1 MKSEDLMQDLNEGVS
16 SRNTKPHSLGI
27 YDRATILWSWLF
39 PLSYLIHIA
48 EEYWGG
54 EGYPAYIL
62 RLRGVHMSTPRFL
75 AAQSVGF
82 ILVTISV
89 ILARRL
95 KFLPMMLVILG
106 TVVAGNALT
115 HTVTALSIFRYG
127 PGLLS
132 SIFIWG
138 PLGIATLIHFKT
150 YIDDQRQYWIA
161 IAIGVGVNVVVGI
174 LTMRGGRVG

>member
-1 MKSEDLMQDLNEGVS
+1 MTTQTNF
-16 SRNTKPHSLGI
+16 SLGI
-27 YDRATILWSWLF
+27 YDRATIFWSWLF

-62 RLRGVHMSTPRFL
+62 RLRGVHMSTARFL
-75 AAQSVGF
+75 AAQSVGL
-82 ILVTISV
+82 ILVTIGV
-89 ILARRL
+89 ILARRF

-106 TVVAGNALT
+106 TIVVVNSLT
-115 HTVTALSIFRYG
+115 HIVTSLGILSYG
-127 PGLLS
+127 PGLVS

-138 PLGIATLIHFKT
+138 PLGIATMIRFKSA
-150 YIDDQRQYWIA
+150 IDDQRQYWIA

-174 LTMRGGRVG
+174 LTMRGGRVV

>member
-1 MKSEDLMQDLNEGVS
+1 MTTPSNF
-16 SRNTKPHSLGI
+16 SLGI
-27 YDRATILWSWLF
+27 YDRRTILWSWLF

-62 RLRGVHMSTPRFL
+62 RLRGVHMSTTRFL
-75 AAQSVGF
+75 LAQSVGI
-82 ILVTISV
+82 ILVTAGV

-106 TVVAGNALT
+106 TMVAVNALT
-115 HTVTALSIFRYG
+115 HIVTALSTLSYG
-127 PGLLS
+127 PGLWS

-138 PLGIATLIHFKT
+138 PLGIVTVIRFKRAL
-150 YIDDQRQYWIA
+150 DDQRQYWIA
-161 IAIGVGVNVVVGI
+161 IAIGVGINVVIGI
-174 LTMRGGRVG
+174 LTMRGGRVT